1 MSKRMAKLD
10 AILRELEQNCDLIG
24 SALVSDKGQMI
35 SSSLP
40 ESAGEKAVSAM
51 AAAILSI
58 GNRVG
63 VELNVGTLRSTRID
77 GEEKSVMLKDI
88 GRMLLVGI
96 APSDSEIGLIDFEL
110 SRTVERVERAFGNWE
125 SSIIND

>member
-1 MSKRMAKLD
+1 MSKRIAELD
-10 AILRELEQNCDLIG
+10 TILRNLEQNCDLIG

-35 SSSLP
+35 CSSLP
-40 ESAGEKAVSAM
+40 ETAEEKAVSAM

-63 VELNVGTLRSTRID
+63 SELDGGLLKSTLID
-77 GEEKSVMLKDI
+77 GTEKSIILKGL

-110 SRTVERVERAFGNWE
+110 NRAVEKVQMIFE
-125 SSIIND
+125 S

>member
-1 MSKRMAKLD
+1 MAKLD